1 MKSFIGYTPD
11 SLIILI
17 LFLLNTKRK
26 EYFHSELAFI
36 FFPVGSTAYVRY
48 IQVKA
53 DYPHMSTKMRGC
65 NVASLVLGML
75 SALGLSMVANF
86 QVSLDVASPNL
97 GTKVYGI
104 EKEKQKKKT
113 FNLYILEA
121 VY

>member
-1 MKSFIGYTPD
+1 M
-11 SLIILI
+11 
-17 LFLLNTKRK
+17 
-26 EYFHSELAFI
+26 
-36 FFPVGSTAYVRY
+36 
-48 IQVKA
+48 
-53 DYPHMSTKMRGC
+53 
-65 NVASLVLGML
+65 ASLVLGML